1 MEVRDEYLPT
11 TSRDVP
17 GWFGL
22 LRSQARQSPQ
32 YGSPTQS
39 SEDGR
44 SKDSPHA
51 RPASADRSGSRPQLT
66 IRNASEGLSKT
77 TGFSPAGNEAL
88 ILLAIHQG
96 LVHPCFSEDIL
107 EDYAAVLARA
117 KFAFPL
123 DEIAAV
129 LAMFH
134 NQGELFQPDVSGVGS
149 SDPATRNFCTGRR
162 PHRPTTSSPAT
173 SVIFPDAPYGVMQ
186 VLSAGELLD
195 QITFEI

>member
-1 MEVRDEYLPT
+1 VPVEARDEYLPT

-51 RPASADRSGSRPQLT
+51 RPASADRSGSRPQIT
-66 IRNASEGLSKT
+66 IRNTSEGLSKT

-107 EDYAAVLARA
+107 EEYAAVLARA
-117 KFAFPL
+117 KFAFPP
-123 DEIAAV
+123 DEIAALCSTIRV
-129 LAMFH
+129 SS
-134 NQGELFQPDVSGVGS
+134 FQPDVSGPVS
-149 SDPATRNFCTGRR
+149 SDPADTKFLHCAQAAQADYIVTGNKR
-162 PHRPTTSSPAT
+162 H
-173 SVIFPDAPYGVMQ
+173 FPDAPYGVTQ

>member
-1 MEVRDEYLPT
+1 VEARDEYLPT

-51 RPASADRSGSRPQLT
+51 RPASADRSGSRPQIT

-88 ILLAIHQG
+88 ILLASHQG

-107 EDYAAVLARA
+107 EEYAAVLARA
-117 KFAFPL
+117 KFAFPP

-134 NQGELFQPDVSGVGS
+134 NQGELFSAGRLGARFFRPGRHEISALRAG
-149 SDPATRNFCTGRR
+149 RTGRL
-162 PHRPTTSSPAT
+162 HRHRQQASFSGRALWRDSS
-173 SVIFPDAPYGVMQ
+173 
-186 VLSAGELLD
+186 LECR
-195 QITFEI
+195 

>member
-1 MEVRDEYLPT
+1 VEARDEYLPT

-51 RPASADRSGSRPQLT
+51 RPASADRSGSRPQIT

-77 TGFSPAGNEAL
+77 TGFSPAGDEAL

-107 EDYAAVLARA
+107 EEYAAVLARA
-117 KFAFPL
+117 KFAFPP

-134 NQGELFQPDVSGVGS
+134 NQGELFQPDVSGL
-149 SDPATRNFCTGRR
+149 PTRPTRISALRAGRTGRLDR
-162 PHRPTTSSPAT
+162 HRQQASFSGRA
-173 SVIFPDAPYGVMQ
+173 VWRDASLECQ
-186 VLSAGELLD
+186 
-195 QITFEI
+195 